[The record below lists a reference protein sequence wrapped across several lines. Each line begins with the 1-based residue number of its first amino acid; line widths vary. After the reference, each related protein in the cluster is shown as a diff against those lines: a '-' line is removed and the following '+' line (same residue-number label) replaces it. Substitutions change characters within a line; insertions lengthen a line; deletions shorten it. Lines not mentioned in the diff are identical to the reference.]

1 MADPKKSC
9 TNLLKSLAWCQ
20 GAPVRPGIRKRV
32 YYTTTNNIV
41 KWPARQLDEMGR
53 PTSAVLQGNF
63 VLAEGVKWNYIDHL
77 PSKAEFKSEVQG
89 EVPSQTFKETVTVV
103 HPGTGRDAALAT
115 ASLLNVD
122 AVFLVEDI
130 DGSFRVVGSE
140 EYSAV
145 ATSQRDNGQ
154 GATGTAGTT
163 ITLEAS
169 DFIDCPFY
177 EGTIETEDGTINDA
191 AGA

>member
-1 MADPKKSC
+1 MAVTKQSC

-20 GAPVRPGIRKRV
+20 GAPVRPGIRRRV
-32 YYTTTNNIV
+32 YYTTVNNIV
-41 KWPARQLDEMGR
+41 KWPQRQLDEIGR
-53 PTSAVLQGNF
+53 PTLAVLKGDF

-77 PSKAEFKSEVQG
+77 PSKAEFKSETQG
-89 EVPSQTFKETVTVV
+89 EFPSQTFKETVTIVY
-103 HPGTGRDAALAT
+103 PGIGKDAALAT

-122 AVFLVEDI
+122 AVFLVEDM
-130 DGSFRVVGSE
+130 DGNFRVVGSE
-140 EYSAV
+140 EYNAV
-145 ATSQRDNGQ
+145 ATSQRNNGQ

-177 EGTIETEDGTINDA
+177 EGVIETEEGTINDT

>member
-1 MADPKKSC
+1 M
-9 TNLLKSLAWCQ
+9 LKSLDWCQ
-20 GAPVRPGIRKRV
+20 GAPVRPGIRKRI

-41 KWPARQLDEMGR
+41 KWPARQLDEIGR
-53 PTSAVLQGNF
+53 PISAVLQGNF
-63 VLAEGVKWNYIDHL
+63 ILAEGVKWNYIDHL

-89 EVPSQTFKETVTVV
+89 EIPSQTFKETVTVV
-103 HPGTGRDAALAT
+103 HPGTGKDAALAT

-130 DGSFRVVGSE
+130 DGNFRVVGSE
-140 EYSAV
+140 EYSAT

-154 GATGTAGTT
+154 GPTGTAGTT

-169 DFIDCPFY
+169 DYIDCPFY
-177 EGTIETEDGTINDA
+177 EGTIETEDGIINDA